1 MGTFSIWHWIIVMI
15 LVGTPIGLA
24 LFGVSSVSPE
34 ARIGRQGY
42 VLRTLSAIVGLIVLG
57 GVLSTTAGT
66 NNEGITRLAGLLIF
80 YAVLFMWFR
89 WSAAR
94 AQDIGR
100 GGKWL
105 TLWFLFPALGFL
117 VWFPLAFRHSK
128 PPEPAGPIPEK

>member
-24 LFGVSSVSPE
+24 LFGVSSVSLE

-57 GVLSTTAGT
+57 SVLSTTAGT

-80 YAVLFMWFR
+80 YAVFFMWFR

-100 GGKWL
+100 GGSGS
-105 TLWFLFPALGFL
+105 PSGSC
-117 VWFPLAFRHSK
+117 FR
-128 PPEPAGPIPEK
+128 P